1 MANTVYNS
9 FEINDCV
16 IIDES
21 IKKLQ
26 DRDAELLEKK
36 TKNAMFFNTFDVLEL
51 SKKKTELKLKEE
63 EFARLSCRDKIEY
76 SRLIS
81 TAEITTEFAKKTE
94 QEVLSKNKNEQLI
107 YIAIGSIVLLVGLYM
122 IKRK

>member
-1 MANTVYNS
+1 MGDVVYNS

-26 DRDAELLEKK
+26 DRVAELLEKK
-36 TKNAMFFNTFDVLEL
+36 VKNAMYFDSFDALEL

-94 QEVLSKNKNEQLI
+94 EDVLSKNKNEQLI
-107 YIAIGSIVLLVGLYM
+107 YIGIGGVFLLVALYM
-122 IKRK
+122 IKNK